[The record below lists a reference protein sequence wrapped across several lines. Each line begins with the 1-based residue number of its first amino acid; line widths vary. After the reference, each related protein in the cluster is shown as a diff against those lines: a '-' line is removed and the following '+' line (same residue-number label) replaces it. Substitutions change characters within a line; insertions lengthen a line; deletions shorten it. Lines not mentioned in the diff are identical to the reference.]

1 MHLQS
6 CARNVGWNYFVP
18 AILFNKEV
26 MVMDSLK
33 NMNAAM
39 QYIEDNLTHEIDF
52 KEVAKIAYCSEYHF
66 KRMFSFLAGISLS
79 EYIRCRRLTL
89 AAFEL
94 KNSGAKVI
102 DVAIKY
108 GYNSPDSFSRAFQNL
123 HGITPSEA
131 RNSNHSLKAY
141 SPMTFQ
147 LSIQGGHEMNYRIE
161 EKEPFQIIGIT
172 KRVPIVFNG
181 VNEEIA
187 SMWKSLNPEAIQTL
201 KSLSNMEPTGIIS
214 ASTNFSEG
222 RMEEKGELDHYIG
235 VATTKDCP
243 EQFAQLEVAA
253 STWAVFEAVGPF
265 PDTLQNVWG
274 RIYSEWFPSS
284 NYELAEGPEILW
296 NEQKDTSS
304 PNFKSEIWIP
314 VLKK

>member
-1 MHLQS
+1 
-6 CARNVGWNYFVP
+6 
-18 AILFNKEV
+18 
-26 MVMDSLK
+26 MDSLK

-131 RNSNHSLKAY
+131 RSSSHSLKAY

-161 EKEPFQIIGIT
+161 EKEPFRIIGIT

-187 SMWKSLNPEAIQTL
+187 SMWKSLNPETIQTL

-243 EQFAQLEVAA
+243 EQFKQLEVAA
-253 STWAVFEAVGPF
+253 STWAIFEAVGPF
-265 PDTLQNVWG
+265 PETLQNVWG

-296 NEQKDTSS
+296 NEQKDISS

>member
-1 MHLQS
+1 
-6 CARNVGWNYFVP
+6 
-18 AILFNKEV
+18 
-26 MVMDSLK
+26 MDSLK

-52 KEVAKIAYCSEYHF
+52 KEVAKIAFCSEYHF

-94 KNSGAKVI
+94 KDSNAKVI

-108 GYNSPDSFSRAFQNL
+108 GYNSPDSFTRAFQNL

-131 RNSNHSLKAY
+131 RNTIRSLKAY

-147 LSIQGGHEMNYRIE
+147 LSIQGGNEMNYRIE
-161 EKEPFQIIGIT
+161 EKEPFQIIGIQ

-181 VNEEIA
+181 VNKEIA
-187 SMWKSLNPEAIQTL
+187 SMWKSLTPQSIQTL
-201 KSLSNMEPTGIIS
+201 KMLSNVNPNGIIS

-253 STWAVFEAVGPF
+253 STWAIFEAVGPF
-265 PDTLQNVWG
+265 PDALQNVWG

-296 NEQKDTSS
+296 NEQKDVTS

>member
-1 MHLQS
+1 
-6 CARNVGWNYFVP
+6 
-18 AILFNKEV
+18 
-26 MVMDSLK
+26 MDSLK

-39 QYIEDNLTHEIDF
+39 RYIENNLTNEINF
-52 KEVAKIAYCSEYHF
+52 KEVAKLAYCSEYHF

-94 KNSGAKVI
+94 KNSDAKVI

-108 GYNSPDSFSRAFQNL
+108 GYNSPDSFARAFQNL
-123 HGITPSEA
+123 HGITPSET

-147 LSIQGGHEMNYRIE
+147 LSIQGGNEMNYRIE
-161 EKEPFQIIGIT
+161 EKESFRIIGIT

-187 SMWKSLNPEAIQTL
+187 SMWKSLNPDVIQTL

-222 RMEEKGELDHYIG
+222 RMEEKGEFDHYIG

-243 EQFAQLEVAA
+243 EQFKQLEVAA
-253 STWAVFEAVGPF
+253 STWAIFEAVGPF
-265 PDTLQNVWG
+265 PDALQNVWG

-314 VLKK
+314 VLRK

>member
-1 MHLQS
+1 
-6 CARNVGWNYFVP
+6 
-18 AILFNKEV
+18 
-26 MVMDSLK
+26 MDSLK

-39 QYIEDNLTHEIDF
+39 HYIEDNLTNEIDF
-52 KEVAKIAYCSEYHF
+52 KEVARLALCSEYHF

-79 EYIRCRRLTL
+79 DYIRCRRLTL

-94 KNSGAKVI
+94 KDSNAKVI

-108 GYNSPDSFSRAFQNL
+108 GYNSPDSFARAFQNL

-131 RNSNHSLKAY
+131 RNSSHSLKVY

-147 LSIQGGHEMNYRIE
+147 LSIRGGNEMNYRIE

-181 VNEEIA
+181 VNAEIA
-187 SMWKSLNPEAIQTL
+187 SMWKSLNPESIQTL
-201 KSLSNMEPTGIIS
+201 KSLSNVEPNGIIS

-243 EQFAQLEVAA
+243 EQFAQLEVAT
-253 STWAVFEAVGPF
+253 STWAIFEAVGPF
-265 PDTLQNVWG
+265 PDALQNVWG

-284 NYELAEGPEILW
+284 NYELAGGPEILW
-296 NEQKDTSS
+296 NESKEISS
-304 PNFKSEIWIP
+304 PNFRSEIWIP